1 MVDQLLLGFQLFF
14 QWNVLLGMIFGVV
27 TGIVIGALPGMTV
40 VMAVSLAL
48 PFTFSM
54 EPVVAISF
62 LLGIYKAGV
71 YGGSMSA
78 ILIGTPG
85 TPGSAATVMDGY
97 ALTRKGLGKKALD
110 MALYA
115 SVIADLLSDIITVL
129 AAVQIAHLALM
140 IGPVEFFAIIIFSLT
155 IIAAVSGK
163 SLIKG
168 LISGGLGLLLATV
181 GMDSLYGVT
190 RFTFGNINLTGGLNM
205 VPVLIGLFAIPEII
219 QQLKG
224 KKLHPEKTTILD
236 TDVVVST
243 QENKITW
250 KEFTGI
256 FPTIFRGAIV
266 GSIIGIIPGVG
277 ASPASFLNYSRSK
290 KVSKHPEEYGNGSL
304 EGVAAAEAGN
314 NGVCGPT
321 LIPLLTLGIPGDKTT
336 AVLLGAFVIQGLTPG
351 PLLFVKHIDIIYGIF
366 IAMIVI
372 NFIVFGI
379 GKMALKWAALI
390 NRVPREVM
398 FPIVFILCVFGS
410 YASNNM
416 LFDVWLMLIIG
427 GMGYFMLMFGLPQ
440 APFVIAF
447 ILSPL
452 FEGGLRRSLIM
463 SQGDLTVFV
472 TQPIALTFL
481 LLTLFS
487 IIFILRGKKKE
498 LALSKEE

>member
-1 MVDQLLLGFQLFF
+1 
-14 QWNVLLGMIFGVV
+14 
-27 TGIVIGALPGMTV
+27 
-40 VMAVSLAL
+40 
-48 PFTFSM
+48 
-54 EPVVAISF
+54 
-62 LLGIYKAGV
+62 
-71 YGGSMSA
+71 
-78 ILIGTPG
+78 
-85 TPGSAATVMDGY
+85 
-97 ALTRKGLGKKALD
+97 
-110 MALYA
+110 
-115 SVIADLLSDIITVL
+115 
-129 AAVQIAHLALM
+129 
-140 IGPVEFFAIIIFSLT
+140 
-155 IIAAVSGK
+155 
-163 SLIKG
+163 
-168 LISGGLGLLLATV
+168 
-181 GMDSLYGVT
+181 
-190 RFTFGNINLTGGLNM
+190 
-205 VPVLIGLFAIPEII
+205 
-219 QQLKG
+219 
-224 KKLHPEKTTILD
+224 
-236 TDVVVST
+236 
-243 QENKITW
+243 
-250 KEFTGI
+250 
-256 FPTIFRGAIV
+256 
-266 GSIIGIIPGVG
+266 
-277 ASPASFLNYSRSK
+277 
-290 KVSKHPEEYGNGSL
+290 
-304 EGVAAAEAGN
+304 
-314 NGVCGPT
+314 